1 MYMYMCMYMYMHMY
15 LAYDLLAL
23 VVRVER
29 NQALARVVVLVEV
42 QPLREGPGSRVQALA
57 RVVVLVE
64 VRPLREG
71 RLGTLDPG
79 PWPLVCM
86 PAAAA
91 RSRLAAPRPAPRR
104 LGTLDPGPWTLAA
117 PRPAPRRRR
126 ESKALDPGP
135 WTLDS
140 QAAPARS
147 RAGAGA
153 GAVRRLV
160 LTVDPGPWTLLI
172 VGARTPLHAAELQR
186 LQVAAC
192 PALERK

>member
-1 MYMYMCMYMYMHMY
+1 MHMY

-86 PAAAA
+86 PAAA
-91 RSRLAAPRPAPRR
+91 PRR

-135 WTLDS
+135 WPLDS